1 MERMHVHSLIHFNK
15 MQNCCHESFGKIK
28 TIKYA
33 TPCDFFL
40 LLLFCFFFFQFKLPS
55 NRTISTCLLFFALLF
70 LHIFSIVSLK
80 FNVTRA
86 LSPNYLWSILQIGIV
101 RVRFIAYM
109 IRSYVS
115 CARAVNIVIYYNIQK
130 QRPSS
135 ELRLIG
141 KWKFVL

>member
-1 MERMHVHSLIHFNK
+1 MKVLEKLKQLNTQRHAIFF
-15 MQNCCHESFGKIK
+15 CCCCFV
-28 TIKYA
+28 
-33 TPCDFFL
+33 
-40 LLLFCFFFFQFKLPS
+40 FFFFQFKLPS